1 MTEAQQEAAAPQ
13 KEEALAGVFIK
24 DDADTGDTDTPEPE
38 AAEQPEQEAADE
50 DQSDAGD
57 GDEGG
62 EDDDGAEKLF
72 DGKQQEVFERAIARN
87 TYRYKTQIEAEQRR
101 AQELEQR
108 LQALEQGGS
117 NPQAATDPQT
127 GAPVVMDIKE
137 LNPFDA
143 DYEAKLVQRDEQIQ
157 RYARWEAEQE
167 MRQQQT
173 QAEHQKHIEALNKR
187 TQSYL
192 ERGKDLGLTAED
204 IQKAGEFINQAGGI
218 AVELI
223 DDILDDEAGPAIPHY
238 LYRNP
243 EELQKVQQ
251 MGVAKA
257 ARYIEREIRPKAVR
271 NAKRKAAPP
280 PPVSTET
287 GTGAREDEM
296 PAGAQ
301 FL

>member
-1 MTEAQQEAAAPQ
+1 MSEAQEAVKESAP
-13 KEEALAGVFIK
+13 KEEALAGVMIDF
-24 DDADTGDTDTPEPE
+24 DDSDESPEPE
-38 AAEQPEQEAADE
+38 QAAAEEADEPEVEAQSEEAEESQEA
-50 DQSDAGD
+50 
-57 GDEGG
+57 
-62 EDDDGAEKLF
+62 EDDESVAFDERQQKKL
-72 DGKQQEVFERAIARN
+72 DQIIARN
-87 TYRYKTQIEAEQRR
+87 SYRYKTQIEAEQRR

-108 LQALEQGGS
+108 LQALEQGDS
-117 NPQAATDPQT
+117 KPQAPTDPQT
-127 GAPVVMDIKE
+127 GAPVIPDPPD
-137 LNPFDA
+137 PFDS
-143 DYEAKLVQRDEQIQ
+143 DYEAKVKQRDEQIQ